1 MTERTEADTTG
12 ATGQSGQ
19 TGSPGQSGQPH
30 LSARAA
36 ADALGVN
43 ERTIRRWL
51 AEGKI
56 TAPKVRGAYHFHPDE
71 IERARLVLLGEDESG
86 NTIIDAGSLLESKSD
101 KPDTGH
107 ERTPGHA
114 RTDRVDRSAADA
126 ALSTS
131 ARSQLESIRDEWLQP
146 LITQI
151 KDQAEEI
158 GRLKE
163 AESRERARANAAVED
178 AQHLREQIDA
188 LRAASDATRS
198 PERPVEPRLLGE
210 VFGPESRPIAPGS
223 PNPEASRPLW
233 KRLLGIN

>member
-1 MTERTEADTTG
+1 MSERTEADTTG
-12 ATGQSGQ
+12 VTGQSGQ

-51 AEGKI
+51 AEGRI
-56 TAPKVRGAYHFHPDE
+56 AAPKVRGSYRFAPDE

-86 NTIIDAGSLLESKSD
+86 NTIIEA
-101 KPDTGH
+101 DTHGPERAQTDLNGP
-107 ERTPGHA
+107 ERTPGYA
-114 RTDRVDRSAADA
+114 RTDRSAADA

-131 ARSQLESIRDEWLQP
+131 ARFQLESIRDEWLQP
-146 LITQI
+146 LIAQI

-163 AESRERARANAAVED
+163 AESRERARADAAEED
-178 AQHLREQIDA
+178 AEHLRDEIDA
-188 LRAASDATRS
+188 LRGLSEVTRS

-223 PNPEASRPLW
+223 PNPEASRPFW
-233 KRLLGIN
+233 KRLLRID